1 MLVRD
6 RILINCSSL
15 VTLLQRDGVSP
26 LTSALFSEISLR
38 GLRLANRIVVSP
50 MCQYNAENGNA
61 NDWHLM
67 HLGQFSM
74 GAGSLV
80 ITEANH
86 VSPEGRISPR
96 CLGLYSDENEA
107 AIKRVVD
114 FCKRYGVT
122 ALGTQLAHA
131 GRKGSTHIPLD
142 GGHSLAKEEGAWQT
156 VAPSPLPYD
165 EGWHVPAELD
175 REGLAKVKRDFVEAT
190 KRADRAGFDLIELHA
205 AHGYL
210 LHQFCSPVSNHR
222 NDEYGGSL
230 QCRMRFPLEVFEA
243 MRSVWP
249 VEKPM
254 GVRITGRDWVDGGW
268 EIEDAVVFARELK
281 TLGCDFADVTSGG
294 LDPRQKIETGPG
306 YQVPFAERVRREAGT
321 HTWAVGLIT
330 EARQA
335 EAIIAEGRADMVAL
349 ARGMMRDPRWAWH
362 AAEELGAET
371 PWSDMYIRAS
381 PKSRGKFT
389 PRQN

>member
-1 MLVRD
+1 M
-6 RILINCSSL
+6 
-15 VTLLQRDGVSP
+15 
-26 LTSALFSEISLR
+26 TSALFSEVSLR

-50 MCQYNAENGNA
+50 MCQYICEDGSA
-61 NDWHLM
+61 NDWHIM

-74 GAGSLV
+74 GAGGLV

-96 CLGLYSDENEA
+96 CMGLYSDENEA

-122 ALGTQLAHA
+122 AMGTQLAHA
-131 GRKGSTHIPLD
+131 GRKASTHVPLD
-142 GGHSLAKEEGAWQT
+142 GAGSLAPDEGAWPT
-156 VAPSPLPYD
+156 VAPSALAYT

-175 REGLAKVKRDFVEAT
+175 RAGLENVKQDFVSAT
-190 KRADRAGFDLIELHA
+190 RRADRVGFDLIEMHA

-210 LHQFCSPVSNHR
+210 LHQFCSPLSNR
-222 NDEYGGSL
+222 RSDEYGGSL
-230 QCRMRFPLEVFEA
+230 ENRMRFPLEVYEA
-243 MRSVWP
+243 MRRVWP
-249 VEKPM
+249 DDKPL
-254 GVRITGRDWVDGGW
+254 GVRITGRDWVEGGW
-268 EIEDAVVFARELK
+268 DVDDAVSFARALK
-281 TLGCDFADVTSGG
+281 DLGCDFVDVTSGG
-294 LDPRQKIETGPG
+294 VDPRQQIEVGPG
-306 YQVPFAERVRREAGT
+306 YQVPFAERVRREADI

-335 EAIIAEGRADMVAL
+335 EAIISEGRADMVAL

-371 PWSDMYIRAS
+371 PWPDMYVRAA
-381 PKSRGKFT
+381 PWSRGRNT
-389 PRQN
+389 PRQKSI